1 MHLACSMKILLL
13 GIHTSC
19 YMYCSM
25 SIFCF
30 GSHKWEP
37 HSRRSTC
44 IYVQEK
50 LDAFI
55 LILDYKVPI
64 SVCRK
69 RFSSDMSYHNMQ
81 LEYLIIGGCT
91 IQVLCISLLFLI
103 FQFHNLP
110 CASFRWWSSIPLVVR
125 YVFRVRRLLNIQ
137 IKLIMSQLKLIFF
150 FRICHLS
157 FFFFFKCFSS
167 CLGLVK

>member
-1 MHLACSMKILLL
+1 M
-13 GIHTSC
+13 
-19 YMYCSM
+19 
-25 SIFCF
+25 
-30 GSHKWEP
+30 
-37 HSRRSTC
+37 
-44 IYVQEK
+44 
-50 LDAFI
+50 
-55 LILDYKVPI
+55 ILDYKVPI
-64 SVCRK
+64 YVCRK
-69 RFSSDMSYHNMQ
+69 RFSSDTSCQNMQ

-91 IQVLCISLLFLI
+91 IQVLYSRTMLRAVLAFWRHWKKKPALSDCYNNKWCSMCISLLFLI

-167 CLGLVK
+167 CLGLVIVFHVIAVNKVFLNLLLRSNY